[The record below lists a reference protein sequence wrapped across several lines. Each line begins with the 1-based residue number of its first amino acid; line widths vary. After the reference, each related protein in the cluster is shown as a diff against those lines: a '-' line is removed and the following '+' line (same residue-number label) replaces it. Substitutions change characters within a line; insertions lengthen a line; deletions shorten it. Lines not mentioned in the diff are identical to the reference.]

1 MKTLRMTFEI
11 QTVSEEVDLSPILDA
26 LHAVTRELAYNL
38 YDTTALGS
46 EPLSG
51 LEDNL
56 EQSATVELID
66 SNSHAIARPRDKE
79 STDAMS

>member
-38 YDTTALGS
+38 YDTIAGGQVL
-46 EPLSG
+46 LSG

-56 EQSATVELID
+56 EQID
-66 SNSHAIARPRDKE
+66 SQSHAIARPRDKE